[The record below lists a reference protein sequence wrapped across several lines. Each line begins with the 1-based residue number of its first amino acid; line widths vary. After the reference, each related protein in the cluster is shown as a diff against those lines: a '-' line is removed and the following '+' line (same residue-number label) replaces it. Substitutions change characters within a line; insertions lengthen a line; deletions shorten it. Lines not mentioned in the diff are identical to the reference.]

1 MSVLKDGALLLL
13 CLLSMIPTLALIYS
27 VLREKSYYTAALYA
41 VAAIGMTNLCC
52 NLLLIFETRNVRVT
66 LLCLWVA
73 MLAFVGKRIIRTRE
87 AQRVKPVSLYYVM
100 RAFAVFWVAVFALG
114 FGLVT
119 RTASDFAVFLTNV
132 WLAMTVYFLLLLLL
146 MPLLRRFLRA
156 ETCVLLWGMS
166 IALLLRGIAGP
177 GKVLGV
183 FYFPALRWGLYGWA
197 AGCCAVLG
205 WYWLAHV
212 RFVRRV
218 KRRVRIV
225 DSGFVRAAWEQ
236 ECEENGGIFSAM
248 LWESPDISTPFS
260 MGLREPAVYLP
271 QKNYEPQELR
281 MIFRHELT
289 HLRRNDVGRKIFL
302 AVCNGVGWFCP
313 LTWLATRK
321 AAEDMELSCDEAAL
335 SGLTSEE
342 RQQYAGLLLATTGTS
357 VGFTTCLSASASA
370 LRYRLKRALHPRRMR
385 RGTALCLL
393 ALLLCSY
400 AFGSVY
406 PAERRG
412 TLQILLNEPELLQT
426 CFCGGKKPA
435 RVVYDTACI
444 GMMLSRM
451 EAEQLIA
458 VPDSSNW
465 GEAFFMCDLENNE
478 SVTVYKNCAILYD
491 CEGTA
496 QTAFWLTQ
504 PLQFE
509 EARNDA

>member
-1 MSVLKDGALLLL
+1 MSVLKDGALPLL

-27 VLREKSYYTAALYA
+27 VFREKSDYTAVLYA
-41 VAAIGMTNLCC
+41 VAGIGMTNLCC
-52 NLLLIFETRNVRVT
+52 NLLLIFEARNMRVT

-73 MLAFVGKRIIRTRE
+73 TLAFVGKRIIRTRE

-119 RTASDFAVFLTNV
+119 RTASDFALFLTNV
-132 WLAMTVYFLLLLLL
+132 WLAMTAYF
-146 MPLLRRFLRA
+146 
-156 ETCVLLWGMS
+156 
-166 IALLLRGIAGP
+166 
-177 GKVLGV
+177 
-183 FYFPALRWGLYGWA
+183 
-197 AGCCAVLG
+197 
-205 WYWLAHV
+205 
-212 RFVRRV
+212 
-218 KRRVRIV
+218 
-225 DSGFVRAAWEQ
+225 
-236 ECEENGGIFSAM
+236 
-248 LWESPDISTPFS
+248 
-260 MGLREPAVYLP
+260 
-271 QKNYEPQELR
+271 
-281 MIFRHELT
+281 
-289 HLRRNDVGRKIFL
+289 
-302 AVCNGVGWFCP
+302 
-313 LTWLATRK
+313 
-321 AAEDMELSCDEAAL
+321 
-335 SGLTSEE
+335 
-342 RQQYAGLLLATTGTS
+342 
-357 VGFTTCLSASASA
+357 
-370 LRYRLKRALHPRRMR
+370 
-385 RGTALCLL
+385 
-393 ALLLCSY
+393 LLLCSY

-412 TLQILLNEPELLQT
+412 TLQTLLNEPELLQT
-426 CFCGGKKPA
+426 CFCGGKEPA

-491 CEGTA
+491 REGTA